1 MIMTVWSMHW
11 RLVLRRCLIT
21 RSYLENLFLFPNLVS
36 KTLWTFFPLLKC
48 KSGKDIFLSPTFH
61 NLGHLA
67 SCSFVFSITCCISA
81 VTGCHV
87 LLPVVSR
94 VVSVLSSVVTRRFT
108 YCLSSVL
115 FKITCC
121 PLFPDM
127 LAVPDFLIG
136 AMEEWGLVMFRRSYL
151 VYDEQ
156 FCSTGV
162 KLAMTKVIAH
172 ELAHQVIYAA
182 NHLVK
187 MTSNIIFQTIV
198 TPLSGSII
206 R

>member
-1 MIMTVWSMHW
+1 MA
-11 RLVLRRCLIT
+11 
-21 RSYLENLFLFPNLVS
+21 LFLKSRIVS
-36 KTLWTFFPLLKC
+36 V
-48 KSGKDIFLSPTFH
+48 LSR
-61 NLGHLA
+61 A
-67 SCSFVFSITCCISA
+67 VTCC
-81 VTGCHV
+81 

-94 VVSVLSSVVTRRFT
+94 VVSVLRFF
-108 YCLSSVL
+108 S
-115 FKITCC
+115 ITCS

-136 AMEEWGLVMFRRSYL
+136 AMEDWGLVMFRRSYL

-156 FCSTGV
+156 FCSTDV

-187 MTSNIIFQTIV
+187 MVCHIIFQTTVKRTAPSVSMMRSSVGVNGRTLRFRPQTQTNSTI
-198 TPLSGSII
+198 
-206 R
+206 

>member
-1 MIMTVWSMHW
+1 MKECPVVT
-11 RLVLRRCLIT
+11 
-21 RSYLENLFLFPNLVS
+21 
-36 KTLWTFFPLLKC
+36 
-48 KSGKDIFLSPTFH
+48 IFQD
-61 NLGHLA
+61 LA
-67 SCSFVFSITCCISA
+67 SCSFVFGITCCLSA

-87 LLPVVSR
+87 LLLVVSR
-94 VVSVLSSVVTRRFT
+94 VVSVLRFF
-108 YCLSSVL
+108 S
-115 FKITCC
+115 ITCC
-121 PLFPDM
+121 PLFTDM

-136 AMEEWGLVMFRRSYL
+136 AMEDWGLVMFRRSYL

-156 FCSTGV
+156 FCSTDA

-187 MTSNIIFQTIV
+187 MVSHIIFQTTV
-198 TPLSGSII
+198 KHAAPSVSMM

>member
-1 MIMTVWSMHW
+1 MS
-11 RLVLRRCLIT
+11 LVTTFNNLRDLVGCCL
-21 RSYLENLFLFPNLVS
+21 
-36 KTLWTFFPLLKC
+36 
-48 KSGKDIFLSPTFH
+48 
-61 NLGHLA
+61 
-67 SCSFVFSITCCISA
+67 VFKITCCLNT

-87 LLPVVSR
+87 MLSVVSR
-94 VVSVLSSVVTRRFT
+94 VVSVLSCIITCRFT
-108 YCLSSVL
+108 CCLSAVL

-121 PLFPDM
+121 PSFPDM

-182 NHLVK
+182 NYLAK
-187 MTSNIIFQTIV
+187 MAGYVIFQTIV
-198 TPLSGSII
+198 KQTVLSWSII